1 MNYKTDKRISNI
13 KTSISKEDVDAISK
27 RRWFKVVRR
36 ENTPLWESLIQAGGA
51 LSDHEIGFDNPMQDL
66 YALDYD
72 KYAAEDSFKTLKDRF
87 IEFCKNDP
95 YFLTKFFS
103 YLEEE
108 CKDIDSFIQK
118 NSQNDW
124 SKMSDSEISAI
135 YDQFVNHSL
144 RILTFLWPPLGP
156 EEWIVER
163 ISTEIS
169 KKIDPVKEFDTH
181 QHALHLLLGSNTP
194 TLIQE
199 REDSIVELASKI
211 VTTDRMS
218 EFKSDIELI
227 YKKYAWIND
236 HSLKFEYESLEHF
249 EEAVKAALQG
259 DPVKTRAKVISEKEK
274 TEIERK
280 ELIAKLALP
289 DDVMKYVHQASS
301 LPHWR
306 LLRTE
311 KSVEAA
317 YYLQGMFEEIGKR
330 SGFKDV
336 LLCYYWEV
344 GNLIENKLLD
354 KESVTRRKDGYG
366 LIIMADRIYDLDKES
381 RSIIKKEIESKIEL
395 GKLIKGNVACRGF
408 VKGKVRVL
416 HNTKELS
423 TFKEGEVLVTSMT
436 TPEYVP
442 IMKMASAIVTDEGG
456 ISCHA
461 AIVSRELKIPCV
473 IGTKNATKVLKTGD
487 EIEVDAE
494 KGIVKILSK

>member
-1 MNYKTDKRISNI
+1 MDYKTDKRIANI
-13 KTSISKEDVDAISK
+13 KTSISTEDVEAIAK

-51 LSDHEIGFDNPMQDL
+51 LGDQEIGFNNPMQDL

-72 KYAAEDSFKTLKDRF
+72 KYAAEDSFKTLKEQF

-103 YLEEE
+103 HLETE
-108 CKDIDSFIQK
+108 CKAIDSFIQE
-118 NSQNDW
+118 NNQNDW
-124 SKMSDSEISAI
+124 NKMGDKELGAI

-163 ISTEIS
+163 ISNEIA
-169 KKIDPVKEFDTH
+169 KKIDPVKEFDAH

-199 REDSIVELASKI
+199 REDSILELASKI
-211 VTTDRMS
+211 VAADRIN
-218 EFKSDIELI
+218 EFKSDIE
-227 YKKYAWIND
+227 
-236 HSLKFEYESLEHF
+236 
-249 EEAVKAALQG
+249 EAVKTALQG
-259 DPVKTRAKVISEKEK
+259 DPVKIREK
-274 TEIERK
+274 TILERK
-280 ELIAKLALP
+280 KIETDKEELIKKLVLSK
-289 DDVMKYVHQASS
+289 DVMEYVHQASS

-311 KSVEAA
+311 KSIEAA
-317 YYLQGMFEEIGKR
+317 YNLRGMFDEIGKR
-330 SGFKDV
+330 SGFSNV

-344 GNLIENKLLD
+344 GNLIERKSFN
-354 KESVTRRKDGYG
+354 KESVSQRKDGYG
-366 LIIMADRIYDLDKES
+366 LMIMKDRIYDLDKES
-381 RSIIKKEIESKIEL
+381 RSIIKTEIESKIEL

-408 VKGKVRVL
+408 VKGKVRVMQ
-416 HNTKELS
+416 NTKELG
-423 TFKEGEVLVTSMT
+423 TFKDGEILVTSMT

-442 IMKMASAIVTDEGG
+442 IMKMAAAIVTDEGG

-473 IGTKNATKVLKTGD
+473 IGTKNATKILKTGD
-487 EIEVDAE
+487 MVEVDAE
-494 KGIVKILSK
+494 KGIVRKL